1 MNINRKVVAVEVEG
15 RKMGLVLDFESA
27 IAYEEA
33 TGESIFKGIAKID
46 QGIDIKTY
54 FYLISATLRNE
65 KDELVG
71 QDYVKKMN
79 LLASIDMFIEKI
91 DELMNNSVPEAKEE
105 DLKKKE
111 TMMEN

>member
-33 TGESIFKGIAKID
+33 TGESIFKGIAKIG

-54 FYLISATLRNE
+54 FYLISATL
-65 KDELVG
+65 
-71 QDYVKKMN
+71 
-79 LLASIDMFIEKI
+79 EKI